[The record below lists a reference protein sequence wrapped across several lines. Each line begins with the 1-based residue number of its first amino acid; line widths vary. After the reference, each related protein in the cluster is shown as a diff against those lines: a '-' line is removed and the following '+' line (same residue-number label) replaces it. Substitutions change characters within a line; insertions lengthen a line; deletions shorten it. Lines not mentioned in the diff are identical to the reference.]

1 MVTGRRRR
9 CCCGGVQGCRDK
21 IKTIMHKSKRK
32 VLAALRITNS
42 GKVLDEKSSFAI
54 IREGGY

>member
-1 MVTGRRRR
+1 MVIAGGTPWQAAGV
-9 CCCGGVQGCRDK
+9 GVTAEGVQGCRDK

-42 GKVLDEKSSFAI
+42 G
-54 IREGGY
+54 